1 MYQFQV
7 NYRDKCR
14 QFYVQSEIKGYSGV
28 VEQIISNI
36 NTLFGVVFQIQ
47 YLNDE
52 NAWITL
58 SENDKDIKDLFR
70 CSRIVPFA
78 DFRQIKVKIEGCSPA
93 PTPTLDSTKSWQR
106 TTGKSPSPAKH
117 PKRLSFEHVEDNLYA
132 GITDYK
138 SPIKLDIDWK
148 KSEISCKEEQ
158 LEYYDTEYDKLVS
171 WYTNSRSTKQGKQ
184 GGKCH
189 LFQGH
194 RKNNCPNDCCVSAI
208 MCGDVSKHL
217 EENTELRDL
226 MEKKK

>member
-7 NYRDKCR
+7 NHRDKCR

-58 SENDKDIKDLFR
+58 SENDEDIKDLFR

-78 DFRQIKVKIEGCSPA
+78 DFRRIKVKIVEGCSPA
-93 PTPTLDSTKSWQR
+93 PTPTSDSTKSWQR
-106 TTGKSPSPAKH
+106 TTGVSPPPTKH
-117 PKRLSFEHVEDNLYA
+117 PKRLSFEHVEDDSYA

-138 SPIKLDIDWK
+138 SPIELDIDRK
-148 KSEISCKEEQ
+148 KIR
-158 LEYYDTEYDKLVS
+158 
-171 WYTNSRSTKQGKQ
+171 N
-184 GGKCH
+184 
-189 LFQGH
+189 FMH
-194 RKNNCPNDCCVSAI
+194 RRTVGI
-208 MCGDVSKHL
+208 L
-217 EENTELRDL
+217 
-226 MEKKK
+226 